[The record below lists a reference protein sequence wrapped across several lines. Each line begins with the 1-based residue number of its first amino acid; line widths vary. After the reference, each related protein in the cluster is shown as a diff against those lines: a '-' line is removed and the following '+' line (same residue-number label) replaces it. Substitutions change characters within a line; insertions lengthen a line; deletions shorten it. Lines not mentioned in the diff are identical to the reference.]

1 MPEIQFFGEADH
13 SYGERGAKKI
23 SSTYPGWYF
32 DVHKENLKED
42 IAYNER
48 MLEMDLV
55 PKTEVN
61 VTKEKLAQK
70 KKRLKEIETSKPKFN
85 GPDKDRYMKLKA
97 DLGEKIAE
105 SMFSRDE
112 MKKGLADAHEEARRM
127 SEPCIRVDSNE
138 AAMLTGMNISMVRDG
153 NAFKV
158 SRNQA
163 SKAWKMLRK
172 LSDESPNVESL
183 RRD

>member
-1 MPEIQFFGEADH
+1 MPEIQFFGEADK
-13 SYGERGAKKI
+13 SYGERGAQKI
-23 SSTYPGWYF
+23 ASTYPGWYF

-48 MLEMDLV
+48 LLEMDLV

-61 VTKEKLAQK
+61 VTREKLSQK
-70 KKRLKEIETSKPKFN
+70 KKRLKEIEASRPKLS
-85 GPDKDRYMKLKA
+85 GPTKDRYMKLKD
-97 DLGEKIAE
+97 DLGSKIQE

-127 SEPCIRVDSNE
+127 SEPCIKLDSNDAE
-138 AAMLTGMNISMVRDG
+138 LLRGMNIKMTPDG
-153 NAFKV
+153 TSFKA
-158 SRNQA
+158 SRNQVT
-163 SKAWKMLRK
+163 KAWKMLRK

>member
-1 MPEIQFFGEADH
+1 MPDIQFFGEADH

-32 DVHKENLKED
+32 DVHRENLKED
-42 IAYNER
+42 IAMTENS
-48 MLEMDLV
+48 LNMDLI

-61 VTKEKLAQK
+61 VTREKLAQK
-70 KKRLKEIETSKPKFN
+70 KKRLKEIEASKPKLS
-85 GPDKDRYMKLKA
+85 GPDKDRYMKLK
-97 DLGEKIAE
+97 DKLGEKISE
-105 SMFSRDE
+105 SMFTRDE

-127 SEPCIRVDSNE
+127 TEPCIRVDSNE
-138 AAMLTGMNISMVRDG
+138 AEMLSGMNVSLTRDG
-153 NAFKV
+153 TAFKV